1 MAFTPINSSDV
12 DEASPIKS
20 TTFELTKTNL
30 DDHESRLL
38 TVEAASSA
46 FPPIVFRVSG
56 GYNAVTTGAL
66 KTMVGMSIRVTG
78 VRLLIDQRGTADA
91 SETEIDILRKR
102 GGGSYESLFS
112 TKPKVAASAGDDA
125 ISTNTV
131 LNLSNV
137 ELEDLD
143 ILRLD
148 ITSAQVG
155 GIGFEARVDYVLNA

>member
-20 TTFELTKTNL
+20 STFEQTKTNL

-56 GYNAVTTGAL
+56 GYAVTTGLL

-78 VRLLIDQRGTADA
+78 VRLLIDQRGTADE

-112 TKPKVAASAGDDA
+112 TKPKVAALAGDDA

-155 GIGFEARVDYVLNA
+155 GIGFEVRVDYVLNA